1 MYPPLRET
9 LLIMQCRQIF
19 TVFTCLALGCPCLS
33 FSFYYFSS
41 YFPWLFEVS
50 CLLLSVCFMQSVGS
64 ELSQCIIESI
74 VRFCAW
80 MDTRYHKNKRYFK
93 ISYRFIGHELSVSD
107 SSQKEALPQKEGICS
122 GGRFKCK
129 ILVVLISVMHGQEDI
144 FNYSNTFN
152 QVWYAV
158 FQFNFFS
165 GSSIY

>member
-19 TVFTCLALGCPCLS
+19 TVLTCLALGCPCLS
-33 FSFYYFSS
+33 FSFYF
-41 YFPWLFEVS
+41 FF
-50 CLLLSVCFMQSVGS
+50 LLSLIIWSVLLAAQCLFHAKCREWAQS
-64 ELSQCIIESI
+64 CIIESI

-80 MDTRYHKNKRYFK
+80 MDTRYHKNNRYFK
-93 ISYRFIGHELSVSD
+93 ISYGFIGHELSVSD

-158 FQFNFFS
+158 LQFNFFS
-165 GSSIY
+165 GYSIY